1 MMLSDE
7 VLMAYADGQLDAN
20 ERARLEQLIAQD
32 PEANARLEV
41 FQATGR
47 DLASVFD
54 EHMNSPLPEKL
65 SRLALYAQPL
75 PVNKLL
81 PVKRSSLGLVAEA
94 FRSFVRPAHPFGL
107 AAASAAMLIA
117 GIGAGWL
124 LHGGAGE
131 SGSPM
136 SDLVQ
141 VESDGRTVARG
152 PLSMALNN
160 SQSGRETILPFA
172 AGMVLRV
179 AVKLSFR
186 NHAQDYCRLYEAGLV
201 GSENFGGIAC
211 NSNGQW
217 DIKLQVQL
225 APAHPSAGRTAPAG
239 TKGSAL
245 EAAVMSWIDGD
256 ALDQRDE
263 DAMILKGWKKQ

>member
-1 MMLSDE
+1 MLSDE
-7 VLMAYADGQLDAN
+7 VLMAYADGQLDAG
-20 ERARLEQLIAQD
+20 ERARLRKLIAQD
-32 PEANARLEV
+32 PEASARLEV
-41 FQATGR
+41 FEATGQ

-75 PVNKLL
+75 PV
-81 PVKRSSLGLVAEA
+81 KRSSLGQVADA
-94 FRSFVRPAHPFGL
+94 LRSFVRPAHPFGL

-124 LHGGAGE
+124 LHGGVGE

-152 PLSMALNN
+152 PLSMALDN

-172 AGMVLRV
+172 AGKVLRV

-186 NHAQDYCRLYEAGLV
+186 NHAQDYCRQYEAGLA

-217 DIKLQVQL
+217 NIKLQAQL

-239 TKGSAL
+239 TESSAL

-263 DAMILKGWKKQ
+263 DAMILKGWKEH

>member
-1 MMLSDE
+1 M
-7 VLMAYADGQLDAN
+7 
-20 ERARLEQLIAQD
+20 
-32 PEANARLEV
+32 
-41 FQATGR
+41 
-47 DLASVFD
+47 FD

-75 PVNKLL
+75 PVRKS
-81 PVKRSSLGLVAEA
+81 SSLGQFAEA
-94 FRSFVRPAHPFGL
+94 LRGFVRPAHPFGL

-117 GIGAGWL
+117 GIGVGWL
-124 LHGGAGE
+124 LHGGVGE

-152 PLSMALNN
+152 PLRQALDS

-172 AGMVLRV
+172 AGRVLRM

-186 NHAQDYCRLYEAGLV
+186 NHAQDYCRLYEAGLA

-217 DIKLQVQL
+217 NIKLQAQL
-225 APAHPSAGRTAPAG
+225 APAHPSAGRTMPAG
-239 TKGSAL
+239 TKSSAI

-256 ALDQRDE
+256 ALDPQDE
-263 DAMILKGWKKQ
+263 DAMILKGWK

>member
-7 VLMAYADGQLDAN
+7 VLMAYADGQLDAI
-20 ERARLEQLIAQD
+20 ERARLKKLIAED
-32 PEANARLEV
+32 PEANARLKV
-41 FQATGR
+41 FQATGQN
-47 DLASVFD
+47 LASMFD

-75 PVNKLL
+75 PVRK
-81 PVKRSSLGLVAEA
+81 SSRLGQFADALRN
-94 FRSFVRPAHPFGL
+94 FTRPAHPFGL
-107 AAASAAMLIA
+107 AAASAAILIT

-124 LHGGAGE
+124 LRGGGGE

-152 PLSMALNN
+152 PLSQALDN
-160 SQSGRETILPFA
+160 SPSGRETLLPFA
-172 AGMVLRV
+172 AGKVLRM

-186 NHAQDYCRLYEAGLV
+186 NHAQDYCRQYEAGLA
-201 GSENFGGIAC
+201 GSESFGGIAC

-217 DIKLQVQL
+217 NIKLQAQFG
-225 APAHPSAGRTAPAG
+225 PAHPSAGRTAPAG
-239 TKGSAL
+239 TKSSPL
-245 EAAVMSWIDGD
+245 EEAVMSWIDGD

-263 DAMILKGWKKQ
+263 DAMILKGWKEH